1 MVVTAIAALMIVEY
15 AVDFDR
21 RWMAESVEAPVI
33 YICTIVID

>member
-21 RWMAESVEAPVI
+21 QWVAERAEALVI
-33 YICTIVID
+33 YICTIAID